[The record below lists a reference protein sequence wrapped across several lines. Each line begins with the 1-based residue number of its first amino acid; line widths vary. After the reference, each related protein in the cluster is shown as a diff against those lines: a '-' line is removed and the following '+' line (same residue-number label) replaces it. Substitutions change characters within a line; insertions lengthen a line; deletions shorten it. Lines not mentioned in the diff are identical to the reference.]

1 MPSSSK
7 GALAVQ
13 GATQSFSDVLERAN
27 SSPSEVSGTKQ
38 NSGHGLAQED
48 HSPVGSPYKRDAKS
62 SDSQASDSQGHS
74 SAASRAPLA
83 GRDPSGNPATVMAA
97 QPTLPPGLS
106 WNTAHALFT
115 PGALAAGAAPNDEKT
130 PASDSEADTALDSAP
145 VAIQPTLSP
154 ALSWNAGI
162 NGSAYATVVRGAAP
176 SDGAT
181 SSSAL
186 GAESNVNPDS
196 TSKSTLPLRFSES
209 ALFTPGVLAAGAV
222 PNDEGI
228 PASDSEADTA
238 LDSAPVAIQP
248 TLSPLLPWNAGIN
261 GTASATVVSGA
272 VPSDGATFLSASG
285 AESNVNPDSTGGSTL
300 PLTLSEEFVLAGPQP
315 GTTIQDAAIRGSANS
330 SDART
335 VASLSTNP
343 SGAPVLDST
352 QFGDRSLPS
361 ISLRNPSHGP
371 GEIGDEAYKAK
382 AAVASA
388 PEQVGT
394 SPGTVPPT
402 LISLI
407 PTPDPGKIDLGAT
420 KGTRDKPATDKSRV
434 SGTQDSLGTTEKTSE
449 VASSEKAQPGKDW
462 TATFAGASATDQNTD
477 STVASAGVLLPSFS
491 ITGTQSSPIPTD
503 GKSASEVVLPGAS
516 DQQPGKL
523 ERSSTGVA
531 EAQTP
536 GETAAVYPS
545 SLVQSAKLVER
556 IGEAELRLGIRT
568 GEFGSVDIRTSM
580 VHNQFTAEISVER
593 GELGR
598 VMAAELPS
606 LQSRLT
612 EQGVPVASITV
623 QNHTGGASTASDQQN
638 PRGGQQQYAANLASA
653 REEGPMPMLVPFEGA
668 APASRLDI
676 HM

>member
-1 MPSSSK
+1 MPKVAAGEVPAMPSSSK
-7 GALAVQ
+7 IAFAVQ
-13 GATQSFSDVLERAN
+13 GATQSFSDLLERAN

-38 NSGHGLAQED
+38 NSRQGLAQEN

-62 SDSQASDSQGHS
+62 SDSPASDSQGHG

-83 GRDPSGNPATVMAA
+83 SPDRSDKAATVVAA
-97 QPTLPPGLS
+97 QATLASAPS
-106 WNTAHALFT
+106 WNTGSALFT
-115 PGALAAGAAPNDEKT
+115 PSALAAGAAPNDEGT
-130 PASDSEADTALDSAP
+130 SASDSAADTPLDSAP

-154 ALSWNAGI
+154 SLPCNGGI
-162 NGSAYATVVRGAAP
+162 NGSACTTVLSGAVP
-176 SDGAT
+176 NDGAT
-181 SSSAL
+181 SSSVS
-186 GAESNVNPDS
+186 GAGSNVNPDS
-196 TSKSTLPLRFSES
+196 TSESTS
-209 ALFTPGVLAAGAV
+209 
-222 PNDEGI
+222 
-228 PASDSEADTA
+228 
-238 LDSAPVAIQP
+238 
-248 TLSPLLPWNAGIN
+248 
-261 GTASATVVSGA
+261 
-272 VPSDGATFLSASG
+272 
-285 AESNVNPDSTGGSTL
+285 
-300 PLTLSEEFVLAGPQP
+300 PLTLSEEVVRAAPQP
-315 GTTIQDAAIRGSANS
+315 GASIQDAAIPGSANT

-335 VASLSTNP
+335 VASVSTNP
-343 SGAPVLDST
+343 SGVPLLDAT
-352 QFGDRSLPS
+352 QFGHRSLPS
-361 ISLRNPSHGP
+361 ISLPNPAHGP
-371 GEIGDEAYKAK
+371 VETGDEAHKAK
-382 AAVASA
+382 ATVASA
-388 PEQVGT
+388 PEPVGT
-394 SPGTVPPT
+394 SPSTVSPT

-434 SGTQDSLGTTEKTSE
+434 SGTPDGLGATEKTSE
-449 VASSEKAQPGKDW
+449 VAGSEKAQSGKDW
-462 TATFAGASATDQNTD
+462 ATSFAGTSATGQSAGTTPA
-477 STVASAGVLLPSFS
+477 STVDLLPSFS
-491 ITGTQSSPIPTD
+491 ITGTQSSPITTD
-503 GKSASEVVLPGAS
+503 GKSASEVILPGAS

-523 ERSSTGVA
+523 EQSSTGVA

-556 IGEAELRLGIRT
+556 IGEAELRLGIRA

-598 VMAAELPS
+598 VMAAELSS

-623 QNHTGGASTASDQQN
+623 QNHTGGPSTASDQQN

-653 REEGPMPMLVPFEGA
+653 REEGPMPMLVAFEAA

>member
-1 MPSSSK
+1 VSGLVKTVIAIMPKVASGEVSAMPSSSK
-7 GALAVQ
+7 VALAVQ
-13 GATQSFSDVLERAN
+13 GATQSFSDLLERAN

-38 NSGHGLAQED
+38 NSGQGFAQEN

-62 SDSQASDSQGHS
+62 SDSQASDSQGHRS
-74 SAASRAPLA
+74 VASRAPLA
-83 GRDPSGNPATVMAA
+83 SPDPSDKAATVVAA
-97 QPTLPPGLS
+97 QPMLPPALS
-106 WNTAHALFT
+106 WNTGSALL
-115 PGALAAGAAPNDEKT
+115 PPSALAAGVVPNDEGIPGGSAPNDGATSSLALGAESNVNPDST
-130 PASDSEADTALDSAP
+130 DSEADTPVDSAP

-154 ALSWNAGI
+154 SLLWNGGI
-162 NGSAYATVVRGAAP
+162 NGSAYTTVVSGAVP
-176 SDGAT
+176 NDGAT

-186 GAESNVNPDS
+186 GAESNVSPDS
-196 TSKSTLPLRFSES
+196 TSKSTLPL
-209 ALFTPGVLAAGAV
+209 
-222 PNDEGI
+222 I
-228 PASDSEADTA
+228 
-238 LDSAPVAIQP
+238 
-248 TLSPLLPWNAGIN
+248 
-261 GTASATVVSGA
+261 
-272 VPSDGATFLSASG
+272 
-285 AESNVNPDSTGGSTL
+285 
-300 PLTLSEEFVLAGPQP
+300 LAGGQP
-315 GTTIQDAAIRGSANS
+315 GTTIQNAAISGSANT

-335 VASLSTNP
+335 VANVNTNP
-343 SGAPVLDST
+343 SGAPVFDLA
-352 QFGDRSLPS
+352 QFGPRSLPS
-361 ISLRNPSHGP
+361 VSLPNPSRGP
-371 GEIGDEAYKAK
+371 VEIGDEAHKAK

-388 PEQVGT
+388 PEQVAT
-394 SPGTVPPT
+394 SPSTVPPT

-420 KGTRDKPATDKSRV
+420 QGTRDKPATDKSRV

-449 VASSEKAQPGKDW
+449 VAGSEKSQPGKDW
-462 TATFAGASATDQNTD
+462 ATFFAGTSATDQNTD
-477 STVASAGVLLPSFS
+477 TTPASAAALLPSFP
-491 ITGTQSSPIPTD
+491 ITGTQSSPITTD

-523 ERSSTGVA
+523 EQSSTGVA
-531 EAQTP
+531 EAQTS

-556 IGEAELRLGIRT
+556 IGEAELRLGIRA

-598 VMAAELPS
+598 VMAAELSS

-623 QNHTGGASTASDQQN
+623 QNHTGGPSTASDQQN

-653 REEGPMPMLVPFEGA
+653 REEERPMPMLVPFEGA